1 VNRSSLSQTREY
13 TRASLCIWHWQPLH
27 GCHTPCYVTAQSAL
41 RSECVRVWTACLENG
56 KWKMWH
62 RNHNIT
68 LSLASHARPPATYAH
83 ALPSTRGTMLW
94 HEWESSAPRRAR
106 PQGCPCCLSRSPFSE
121 MRRSSGSGSG
131 STQNHH
137 SEFELHDEH
146 IFCRGVQLQP
156 CMPCSS
162 VHCALRSSGHAGPRG
177 SKWSLRWM
185 GRWL

>member
-137 SEFELHDEH
+137 SQW
-146 IFCRGVQLQP
+146 RP
-156 CMPCSS
+156 
-162 VHCALRSSGHAGPRG
+162 AGIRAACH
-177 SKWSLRWM
+177 
-185 GRWL
+185 